1 VLNSACGN
9 VIISGLRFQRS
20 GGLMTMLWSKDFQ
33 ILPTFHAGRF
43 DLCVYFGGLKEC
55 APTNGDGLQT
65 ISS

>member
-9 VIISGLRFQRS
+9 FIISGLRFQRS

-33 ILPTFHAGRF
+33 ILPTFHVGRF
-43 DLCVYFGGLKEC
+43 YLCVYLGGVKER